1 MIRLRLCLRTMALVV
16 SAGFVGGASWAASGA
31 ARQPATERSEAVTM
45 FAVPPPYRYMP
56 DRQVQGQVAV
66 GEAESWKPSVA
77 ATMIRR
83 GGFRIDVGALRGL
96 APEASSRV
104 LEYVCAVVDRV
115 NEAGKPPE
123 MEQWVLLEGQ
133 WGPRRCGG
141 GGQIRHWFPSD
152 FEVSESE
159 GAPVPLKVFP
169 SPSLVRASAAERIE
183 HAETESIQD
192 LVRAGAPI
200 GRTLV
205 YEHGALKPDF
215 VEGMRNGER
224 LFRVLPLATP
234 AVASTITEVAPL
246 LYAPQY
252 GRLVVPNTDE
262 AWQTVRGAL
271 RATSDVGARFFGE
284 IQTVGILPEVSVRR
298 VVTSDGRFADR
309 PALVYEVWDGLEG
322 VRCDAPNGVDPLAV
336 RVRIVGPG
344 AGARLGSYE
353 LFRSPYPVRREPG
366 ASGRNRPVGAHPQER
381 IVLGDQWADAE
392 PPVVIVRKGE
402 GWEPYCESLI
412 ITNEPGEV
420 KPGDGSLLML
430 GVFSA
435 IAPEDLVATLAAFA
449 GVDAGP
455 ILADEGFMRTLRE
468 LHARA
473 QAGR

>member
-1 MIRLRLCLRTMALVV
+1 MTRLRFCLRATALAL
-16 SAGFVGGASWAASGA
+16 SAGFVSGASWATSGA
-31 ARQPATERSEAVTM
+31 ARQPATERSEAFTM

-56 DRQVQGQVAV
+56 DRRVQGQVAV
-66 GEAESWKPSVA
+66 GQAERWKPSIA

-115 NEAGKPPE
+115 NEASKPPE

-133 WGPRRCGG
+133 WGPRRCG

-183 HAETESIQD
+183 RAENEGIQD
-192 LVRAGAPI
+192 LVRAGEPI

-246 LYAPQY
+246 QYAPQY

-262 AWQTVRGAL
+262 AWQAVQGAL
-271 RATSDVGARFFGE
+271 RATNKAGARSFGE
-284 IQTVGILPEVSVRR
+284 IQTVGILPEVYVRR
-298 VVTSDGRFADR
+298 VVTSDGAFAGQ
-309 PALVYEVWDGLEG
+309 PSLVYELWDGLEG
-322 VRCDAPNGVDPLAV
+322 VRCDAPDGVDPLAV
-336 RVRIVGPG
+336 RVRIIGPD
-344 AGARLGSYE
+344 AGSRLGPYD
-353 LFRSPYPVRREPG
+353 LFRSPYPVRREPDV
-366 ASGRNRPVGAHPQER
+366 SGSKRSVGAHPQER
-381 IVLGDQWADAE
+381 IVLGAEWADAE

-402 GWEPYCESLI
+402 DWEPYCESLV
-412 ITNEPGEV
+412 ITNEPDAV

-430 GVFSA
+430 GVFSS

-449 GVDAGP
+449 GVDSGP
-455 ILADEGFMRTLRE
+455 MLADERFMQTLHD
-468 LHARA
+468 LHAK
-473 QAGR
+473 AGAAR